1 MIIRVVNEGQYEV
14 SDSRLDALNELDNEI
29 VGLIESGDETRFR
42 DVLRNFIS
50 MIRENGKPLDPD
62 VIVESDLIVP
72 PEDLTLSEAMKIFSG
87 EGLIPD

>member
-14 SDSRLDALNELDNEI
+14 SSSLLDALNELDNEI
-29 VGLIESGDETRFR
+29 VGLIESGDETKFR
-42 DVLRNFIS
+42 DVLMEFIS

>member
-1 MIIRVVNEGQYEV
+1 MIIRVVTEGQYEV
-14 SDSRLDALNELDNEI
+14 SDSLLDELNELDNEI

-42 DVLRNFIS
+42 DVLREFIS
-50 MIRENGKPLDPD
+50 MIRENGKPLDTD

-72 PEDLTLSEAMKIFSG
+72 PEDLTLLEAAKIFSG

>member
-14 SDSRLDALNELDNEI
+14 SDSMLDALNELDNEI

-42 DVLRNFIS
+42 DVLREFVS

-72 PEDLTLSEAMKIFSG
+72 PEDLTLLEAAKIFSG

>member
-1 MIIRVVNEGQYEV
+1 MIIRVVTEGQYEV
-14 SDSRLDALNELDNEI
+14 SDSLLDELNELDNEI

-50 MIRENGKPLDPD
+50 MIRENGKPLDTD

-72 PEDLTLSEAMKIFSG
+72 PEDLTLLEAAKIFSG

>member
-1 MIIRVVNEGQYEV
+1 MIIRVVTEGQYEV
-14 SDSRLDALNELDNEI
+14 SDSLLDELNELDNEI

-50 MIRENGKPLDPD
+50 LIRENGKPLDAD

-72 PEDLTLSEAMKIFSG
+72 PEDLTISEAMKIFNG

>member
-14 SDSRLDALNELDNEI
+14 SDSLLDELNELDNEI

-50 MIRENGKPLDPD
+50 LIRENGKPLDTD

-72 PEDLTLSEAMKIFSG
+72 PEDLTLSEATKVFNG

>member
-1 MIIRVVNEGQYEV
+1 MIIRVVTEGQYEV
-14 SDSRLDALNELDNEI
+14 SDSLLDELNELDNEI

-50 MIRENGKPLDPD
+50 LIRENGKPLDTD

-72 PEDLTLSEAMKIFSG
+72 PEDLTLSEAMKVFNG

>member
-1 MIIRVVNEGQYEV
+1 MIIRVVTEGQYEV
-14 SDSRLDALNELDNEI
+14 SDSLLDDLNELDNEI

-50 MIRENGKPLDPD
+50 LIRENGKPLDTD

-72 PEDLTLSEAMKIFSG
+72 PEDLTLSEAAKIFSG

>member
-1 MIIRVVNEGQYEV
+1 MIIRVVTEGQYEV
-14 SDSRLDALNELDNEI
+14 SDSLLDELNELDNEI
-29 VGLIESGDETRFR
+29 VGLIESGDETMFR

-50 MIRENGKPLDPD
+50 MIRENGKPLDTD

-72 PEDLTLSEAMKIFSG
+72 PEDLTLLEAAKIFSG

>member
-1 MIIRVVNEGQYEV
+1 MIIRVITEGQYEV
-14 SDSRLDALNELDNEI
+14 SDSLLDELNELDNEI

-50 MIRENGKPLDPD
+50 LIRENGKPLDAD

-72 PEDLTLSEAMKIFSG
+72 PEDLTISEAMKIFNG

>member
-1 MIIRVVNEGQYEV
+1 MIIRVVTEGQYEV
-14 SDSRLDALNELDNEI
+14 SDSLLDELNELDNEI
-29 VGLIESGDETRFR
+29 VELLESDETRFR
-42 DVLRNFIS
+42 DVLKEFIS

>member
-14 SDSRLDALNELDNEI
+14 SDSLLDALNKLDNEI
-29 VGLIESGDETRFR
+29 VELLESSDETRFR
-42 DVLRNFIS
+42 DVLREFIS

-72 PEDLTLSEAMKIFSG
+72 PEDLTLSEAMKVFSG
-87 EGLIPD
+87 EGIIPD

>member
-14 SDSRLDALNELDNEI
+14 SDSLLDELNKLDNEI
-29 VGLIESGDETRFR
+29 VELLGSGDETKFR
-42 DVLRNFIS
+42 DVLKEFVS
-50 MIRENGKPLDPD
+50 MIHENGKPLDTD

-72 PEDLTLSEAMKIFSG
+72 PEDLTLSEAVEIFSG

>member
-1 MIIRVVNEGQYEV
+1 MIIRVVTEGQYEV
-14 SDSRLDALNELDNEI
+14 SDSLLDELNELDNEI
-29 VGLIESGDETRFR
+29 VELLKSDETKFR
-42 DVLRNFIS
+42 DVLREFIS

-72 PEDLTLSEAMKIFSG
+72 PEDLTLSEAAKIFSG

>member
-1 MIIRVVNEGQYEV
+1 MIIRVVTEGQYEV
-14 SDSRLDALNELDNEI
+14 SDSLLDELNELDNEI

-42 DVLRNFIS
+42 DVLREFVS
-50 MIRENGKPLDPD
+50 MIRGNGKPLDPD

-72 PEDLTLSEAMKIFSG
+72 PEDLTLSEAAKIFSG

>member
-1 MIIRVVNEGQYEV
+1 MIIRVVTEGQYEV
-14 SDSRLDALNELDNEI
+14 SDSLLDELNELDNEI

-50 MIRENGKPLDPD
+50 LIRENGKPLDTD

-72 PEDLTLSEAMKIFSG
+72 PEDLTLLEAVKVFSG

>member
-14 SDSRLDALNELDNEI
+14 SDSRLDALNELDNKI
-29 VGLIESGDETRFR
+29 VGLIESGDETMFR
-42 DVLRNFIS
+42 DVLKEFVS

-72 PEDLTLSEAMKIFSG
+72 PEDLTLSEAMKVFSG

>member
-1 MIIRVVNEGQYEV
+1 MIIRVVTEGQYEV
-14 SDSRLDALNELDNEI
+14 SDSLLDELNELDNEI

-42 DVLRNFIS
+42 DVLREFVS
-50 MIRENGKPLDPD
+50 MIRENGKPLDTD

-72 PEDLTLSEAMKIFSG
+72 PEDLTLLEAAKIFSG

>member
-29 VGLIESGDETRFR
+29 VELIESGDETRFR
-42 DVLRNFIS
+42 DVLKEFVS
-50 MIRENGKPLDPD
+50 MIRENGKPLDTD

-72 PEDLTLSEAMKIFSG
+72 PEDLTLSEAVKVFSG

>member
-14 SDSRLDALNELDNEI
+14 SDSLLDALNELDNEI

-42 DVLRNFIS
+42 DVLREFVS
-50 MIRENGKPLDPD
+50 MIRGNGKPLDPD

-72 PEDLTLSEAMKIFSG
+72 PEDLTLSEAAKVFSG
-87 EGLIPD
+87 EGIIPD

>member
-14 SDSRLDALNELDNEI
+14 SDSLLDALNELDNEI

-50 MIRENGKPLDPD
+50 MIRENGKPLDTD

-72 PEDLTLSEAMKIFSG
+72 PEDLTLSEAAKVFSG

>member
-1 MIIRVVNEGQYEV
+1 MIIRVVTEGQYEV
-14 SDSRLDALNELDNEI
+14 SDSLLDELNELDNEI

-42 DVLRNFIS
+42 DVLKEFVS
-50 MIRENGKPLDPD
+50 MIRENGKPLDTD

-72 PEDLTLSEAMKIFSG
+72 PEDLTLSEAMKVFSG